1 MQEGNQYITL
11 FDQSIKD
18 LFKEGYRISRRNPAT
33 ALFMLH
39 TLRRQQRA
47 AHVRAKWAQQGV
59 QVPPFMI
66 ASITHRCN
74 LRCKGCYAMAQH
86 RTGAGEMSAEKL
98 RSVVAEADELGIS
111 IILLAGGEPLTR
123 PEILD
128 ITADYPQIVF
138 PLFTNGTLLDDA
150 MIQRIKSQRHVVP
163 VISLEGHQIDTD
175 SRRGAGV
182 HTHALN
188 VMHALRAQNI
198 LFGTSLTLT
207 RQNFDVAMDA
217 AYLRELIAA
226 GCQVFF
232 FVDYVPVQEGTET
245 LLLTDEQREQATRT
259 LAAYQEDMPAL
270 FIALPGDEEIYGG
283 CLAAGRGFI
292 HVNPEGGVE
301 PCPFSPYSDSSLQA
315 MSLKDALQ
323 SDFLKAIRANADEL
337 DETRGGCALWTKR
350 DWVQS
355 LLPAADAGD
364 GATQMDAEAPAFDVR
379 DAVTIV

>member
-1 MQEGNQYITL
+1 MQEGNEYVTL

-18 LFKEGYRISRRNPAT
+18 LFREAYRISRRNPAR
-33 ALFMLH
+33 ALFMLR

-47 AHVRAKWAQQGV
+47 ARVRMRWAQQGI

-74 LRCKGCYAMAQH
+74 LRCKGCYAMAQQH
-86 RTGAGEMSAEKL
+86 AGAQEMSAEKL
-98 RSVVAEADELGIS
+98 RRVVAEADELGVS

-123 PEILD
+123 PEMLD

-138 PLFTNGTLLDDA
+138 PLFTNGTLLDEA
-150 MIQRIKSQRHVVP
+150 MMQRIKSQRHVVP
-163 VISLEGHQIDTD
+163 IISLEGHQIDTD

-182 HTHALN
+182 HSQALK
-188 VMHALRAQNI
+188 VMHALHAQHI

-217 AYLRELIAA
+217 AYLRQLIAA

-232 FVDYVPVQEGTET
+232 FVDYVPVQEGTEA
-245 LLLTDEQREQATRT
+245 LLLTDEQREGATRM
-259 LAAYQEDMPAL
+259 LAAYQEEMPAL
-270 FIALPGDEEIYGG
+270 FIALPGDEEMYGG

-292 HVNPEGGVE
+292 HINPEGRVE
-301 PCPFSPYSDSSLQA
+301 PCPFSPFSDSSLQE
-315 MSLKDALQ
+315 MSLKEALQ

-355 LLPAADAGD
+355 LLPAADAVPTD
-364 GATQMDAEAPAFDVR
+364 VDAPASGVQDTVAIR
-379 DAVTIV
+379 